1 MVRLRI
7 HVAVL
12 RGHILDLILACIGVV
27 GQLILDLFLFLAG
40 NLILDRS
47 ERPFARIR
55 IPCQFDRL
63 FSCLT
68 ICKAMRP
75 RLDRLV
81 ILIQIQLCIFDCHR
95 ASGHAVLRGY
105 SADLIISRTVPRK
118 GISADIGNMRSTIVD
133 MFHQNSNRV
142 LQERIGR
149 SNLGNFLFP
158 DRIQGGFGRSHGDAA
173 VGLILDSTTLGG
185 APTLEVI
192 TLKGRSC
199 ARNGEGGTASVGLLS
214 LRSRRACTAVGI
226 IVQGILDFR
235 IRLRIGLGLGA
246 GDADAHRGGIVLG
259 RVPFAVRTVIPVNG
273 FRLCSSGQAVLA
285 VFSKLRI
292 HGVHPWRIVDRH
304 RADIGIIA
312 RADPGGAVIH
322 SDRTHGVAVF
332 HVFQALIRIGMGLFP
347 IAFEHDRVFTLIA
360 VCTLVAA
367 RVRLV
372 GLGNGLGDI
381 HRVFHGAIE
390 PLRIRAGE
398 WITILAEGVVKT
410 DGNDR
415 PASLLGCDIDLQAVC
430 AVKIAA
436 LPCADDNVL
445 LAVIRLL
452 HFHDIRVAGGRLCAA
467 VGHGIIG
474 GSGVSAGH
482 LIDGHHFELAIPAGL
497 QRVAGSERLVTDQ

>member
-199 ARNGEGGTASVGLLS
+199 ARNGEGGTAGAGFRS
-214 LRSRRACTAVGI
+214 LRSRRVFTAIGI

-235 IRLRIGLGLGA
+235 IGLGLG
-246 GDADAHRGGIVLG
+246 D
-259 RVPFAVRTVIPVNG
+259 F
-273 FRLCSSGQAVLA
+273 
-285 VFSKLRI
+285 
-292 HGVHPWRIVDRH
+292 
-304 RADIGIIA
+304 
-312 RADPGGAVIH
+312 
-322 SDRTHGVAVF
+322 
-332 HVFQALIRIGMGLFP
+332 
-347 IAFEHDRVFTLIA
+347 
-360 VCTLVAA
+360 
-367 RVRLV
+367 
-372 GLGNGLGDI
+372 
-381 HRVFHGAIE
+381 HRVSHGAIE

>member
-1 MVRLRI
+1 
-7 HVAVL
+7 
-12 RGHILDLILACIGVV
+12 
-27 GQLILDLFLFLAG
+27 
-40 NLILDRS
+40 
-47 ERPFARIR
+47 
-55 IPCQFDRL
+55 
-63 FSCLT
+63 
-68 ICKAMRP
+68 MRP

-199 ARNGEGGTASVGLLS
+199 ARNGEGGTAGAGFRS
-214 LRSRRACTAVGI
+214 LRSRRVFTAIGI
-226 IVQGILDFR
+226 IVQGILDF
-235 IRLRIGLGLGA
+235 RIGLGLGA

-312 RADPGGAVIH
+312 RAAPGGAVIH

-381 HRVFHGAIE
+381 HRVFHGAFE
-390 PLRIRAGE
+390 PLRCPVVLER
-398 WITILAEGVVKT
+398 ITALAEGVVKT

-436 LPCADDNVL
+436 LPFADANVL

-474 GSGVSAGH
+474 
-482 LIDGHHFELAIPAGL
+482 
-497 QRVAGSERLVTDQ
+497 R

>member
-27 GQLILDLFLFLAG
+27 GQLIL
-40 NLILDRS
+40 
-47 ERPFARIR
+47 
-55 IPCQFDRL
+55 
-63 FSCLT
+63 
-68 ICKAMRP
+68 
-75 RLDRLV
+75 V
-81 ILIQIQLCIFDCHR
+81 CIFDCHR

-199 ARNGEGGTASVGLLS
+199 ARNGEGGTASVGLRS
-214 LRSRRACTAVGI
+214 LRSRRVFTAIGI

-235 IRLRIGLGLGA
+235 IGL
-246 GDADAHRGGIVLG
+246 
-259 RVPFAVRTVIPVNG
+259 
-273 FRLCSSGQAVLA
+273 
-285 VFSKLRI
+285 
-292 HGVHPWRIVDRH
+292 
-304 RADIGIIA
+304 
-312 RADPGGAVIH
+312 
-322 SDRTHGVAVF
+322 
-332 HVFQALIRIGMGLFP
+332 
-347 IAFEHDRVFTLIA
+347 
-360 VCTLVAA
+360 
-367 RVRLV
+367 
-372 GLGNGLGDI
+372 GLGDI

>member
-1 MVRLRI
+1 
-7 HVAVL
+7 
-12 RGHILDLILACIGVV
+12 
-27 GQLILDLFLFLAG
+27 
-40 NLILDRS
+40 
-47 ERPFARIR
+47 
-55 IPCQFDRL
+55 
-63 FSCLT
+63 
-68 ICKAMRP
+68 MRP

-199 ARNGEGGTASVGLLS
+199 ARNGEGGTAGAGFRS
-214 LRSRRACTAVGI
+214 LRSRRVFTAIGI

-235 IRLRIGLGLGA
+235 IGLGLG
-246 GDADAHRGGIVLG
+246 GFHRVLHG
-259 RVPFAVRTVIPVNG
+259 AFEPPRIP
-273 FRLCSSGQAVLA
+273 AVLE
-285 VFSKLRI
+285 RI
-292 HGVHPWRIVDRH
+292 N
-304 RADIGIIA
+304 A
-312 RADPGGAVIH
+312 
-322 SDRTHGVAVF
+322 
-332 HVFQALIRIGMGLFP
+332 
-347 IAFEHDRVFTLIA
+347 
-360 VCTLVAA
+360 
-367 RVRLV
+367 
-372 GLGNGLGDI
+372 
-381 HRVFHGAIE
+381 
-390 PLRIRAGE
+390 
-398 WITILAEGVVKT
+398 LAEGVVKT

-415 PASLLGCDIDLQAVC
+415 AASLLGRDIDLQAVC

-436 LPCADDNVL
+436 LPFADANVL

-452 HFHDIRVAGGRLCAA
+452 HFHNIRVAGGRLCAA

-474 GSGVSAGH
+474 DSVVSAGH
-482 LIDGHHFELAIPAGL
+482 F
-497 QRVAGSERLVTDQ
+497 

>member
-133 MFHQNSNRV
+133 MFHQNSTRA

-158 DRIQGGFGRSHGDAA
+158 
-173 VGLILDSTTLGG
+173 
-185 APTLEVI
+185 
-192 TLKGRSC
+192 
-199 ARNGEGGTASVGLLS
+199 
-214 LRSRRACTAVGI
+214 
-226 IVQGILDFR
+226 
-235 IRLRIGLGLGA
+235 
-246 GDADAHRGGIVLG
+246 
-259 RVPFAVRTVIPVNG
+259 
-273 FRLCSSGQAVLA
+273 
-285 VFSKLRI
+285 
-292 HGVHPWRIVDRH
+292 
-304 RADIGIIA
+304 
-312 RADPGGAVIH
+312 
-322 SDRTHGVAVF
+322 
-332 HVFQALIRIGMGLFP
+332 
-347 IAFEHDRVFTLIA
+347 IAFEHDRVFFTLIA
-360 VCTLVAA
+360 VRTLVDA

-482 LIDGHHFELAIPAGL
+482 LIDGHHFELAIPVGL

>member
-40 NLILDRS
+40 NLVFGRS
-47 ERPFARIR
+47 ERPLVRRR

-158 DRIQGGFGRSHGDAA
+158 DRIRGGFGRSHGDAA

-214 LRSRRACTAVGI
+214 LRSRRVFTAIGI

-235 IRLRIGLGLGA
+235 IGL
-246 GDADAHRGGIVLG
+246 
-259 RVPFAVRTVIPVNG
+259 
-273 FRLCSSGQAVLA
+273 
-285 VFSKLRI
+285 
-292 HGVHPWRIVDRH
+292 
-304 RADIGIIA
+304 
-312 RADPGGAVIH
+312 
-322 SDRTHGVAVF
+322 
-332 HVFQALIRIGMGLFP
+332 
-347 IAFEHDRVFTLIA
+347 
-360 VCTLVAA
+360 
-367 RVRLV
+367 
-372 GLGNGLGDI
+372 GLGDI
-381 HRVFHGAIE
+381 HRVFHGAFV
-390 PLRIRAGE
+390 PLRIPAVLER
-398 WITILAEGVVKT
+398 ITALAEGVVKT

-415 PASLLGCDIDLQAVC
+415 TASLLGRDIDLQAVC

>member
-1 MVRLRI
+1 
-7 HVAVL
+7 
-12 RGHILDLILACIGVV
+12 
-27 GQLILDLFLFLAG
+27 
-40 NLILDRS
+40 
-47 ERPFARIR
+47 
-55 IPCQFDRL
+55 
-63 FSCLT
+63 
-68 ICKAMRP
+68 MRP

-199 ARNGEGGTASVGLLS
+199 ARNGEGGTAGAGFRS
-214 LRSRRACTAVGI
+214 LRSRRVFTAIGI
-226 IVQGILDFR
+226 IVQGILDF
-235 IRLRIGLGLGA
+235 RIGLGLGA

-347 IAFEHDRVFTLIA
+347 IAFEHDRVFIILIA
-360 VCTLVAA
+360 VRTLVAV

-381 HRVFHGAIE
+381 HRVFHGAIV
-390 PLRIRAGE
+390 PLRFPAVLERIIA
-398 WITILAEGVVKT
+398 LAEGVVKT

-415 PASLLGCDIDLQAVC
+415 PASLLGRDIDLQAVC

-436 LPCADDNVL
+436 LPCADANVL

-452 HFHDIRVAGGRLCAA
+452 HFHDIRVAGGRLCAV

-482 LIDGHHFELAIPAGL
+482 LIDGHHFELAILVGL

>member
-199 ARNGEGGTASVGLLS
+199 ARNGEGGTAGAGFRS
-214 LRSRRACTAVGI
+214 LRSRRVFTAIGI
-226 IVQGILDFR
+226 IVQGILDF
-235 IRLRIGLGLGA
+235 RIGLGLGA

-312 RADPGGAVIH
+312 RAAPGGAVIH
-322 SDRTHGVAVF
+322 SDLTHGVAVF

-347 IAFEHDRVFTLIA
+347 IAFEHDRVFFTLIA
-360 VCTLVAA
+360 VRTLVDA

>member
-1 MVRLRI
+1 
-7 HVAVL
+7 
-12 RGHILDLILACIGVV
+12 
-27 GQLILDLFLFLAG
+27 
-40 NLILDRS
+40 
-47 ERPFARIR
+47 
-55 IPCQFDRL
+55 
-63 FSCLT
+63 
-68 ICKAMRP
+68 MRP

-133 MFHQNSNRV
+133 MFHQNSSRV

-226 IVQGILDFR
+226 IGQGILDFR
-235 IRLRIGLGLGA
+235 IGL
-246 GDADAHRGGIVLG
+246 
-259 RVPFAVRTVIPVNG
+259 
-273 FRLCSSGQAVLA
+273 
-285 VFSKLRI
+285 
-292 HGVHPWRIVDRH
+292 
-304 RADIGIIA
+304 
-312 RADPGGAVIH
+312 
-322 SDRTHGVAVF
+322 
-332 HVFQALIRIGMGLFP
+332 
-347 IAFEHDRVFTLIA
+347 
-360 VCTLVAA
+360 
-367 RVRLV
+367 
-372 GLGNGLGDI
+372 GLGDI
-381 HRVFHGAIE
+381 HRVFHGAFE
-390 PLRIRAGE
+390 PLRIPVVLER
-398 WITILAEGVVKT
+398 ITALAEGVVKT

-415 PASLLGCDIDLQAVC
+415 PASLLGRDIDLQAVC

-436 LPCADDNVL
+436 LPFADANVL

-452 HFHDIRVAGGRLCAA
+452 HFHNIRAAGGRLCAA

-482 LIDGHHFELAIPAGL
+482 LIDGHHFELAILVGL
-497 QRVAGSERLVTDQ
+497 ERGGGSERLGVDHCTVSTLETIKQILFPVASFRHRAHRKQGEHHD